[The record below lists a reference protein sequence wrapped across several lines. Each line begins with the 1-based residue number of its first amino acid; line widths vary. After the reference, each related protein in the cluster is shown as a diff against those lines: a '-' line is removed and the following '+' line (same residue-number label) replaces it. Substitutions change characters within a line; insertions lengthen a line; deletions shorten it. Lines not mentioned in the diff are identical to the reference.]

1 MYYVQQLP
9 ETKYPM
15 LVNKYTVQQLPDT
28 KYPLLNKYEVQQQD

>member
-15 LVNKYTVQQLPDT
+15 LVNKYKD
-28 KYPLLNKYEVQQQD
+28 YPLLNKYEVQQPD